1 MKKKISRYISIL
13 IISFLVITATMP
25 AITAAKTPQ
34 SSHSKKIADVQS
46 VALPDVESVEDLGM
60 PTPAKIQQQEWKYWR
75 LIFKEI
81 VNNPDRYDK
90 YLRLSDGYTMRRAV
104 QIAAMRLHYQSIGLP
119 RARNNRNDR
128 WAIEWQRHYGQFFS
142 RISNGNF
149 NNKELSI
156 HLKYERR
163 RYHRKGW

>member
-1 MKKKISRYISIL
+1 MKTKIYRYISIL

-25 AITAAKTPQ
+25 ALASAKTTPQ

-46 VALPDVESVEDLGM
+46 VALPDVDSIEDLGM
-60 PTPAKIQQQEWKYWR
+60 PTPAKINQQEWKYWR

-81 VNNPDRYDK
+81 VNNPDSYEK
-90 YLRLSDGYTMRRAV
+90 YLHLPDGYTMRRAV
-104 QIAAMRLHYQSIGLP
+104 QIAAMRLHYNCKGLP
-119 RARNNRNDR
+119 ARNRNDR